1 MTKRRPELAEP
12 QPLAGQALALIARL
26 WAPEDKG
33 FELSDDQLSKLAE
46 YLELLER
53 WNRVHSL
60 TAVEG
65 LENQVRIHIL
75 DALAVWPHLSE
86 RFGPRPAIRVAD
98 VGSGM
103 GVPGIVW
110 AIVMPQWRFDL
121 IERQQKKA
129 SFLRHVVSRLNLAER
144 VKVLACDVRQVPSE
158 PGYDLI
164 TSRAFA
170 ALPDFLVVTD
180 VIASSDTLWVAMMGK
195 KEVSEHTLLK
205 MTKTGREFLIE
216 AVNPLRVPGLDADR
230 HIAWVR
236 RAS

>member
-1 MTKRRPELAEP
+1 MVQATSLAAE
-12 QPLAGQALALIARL
+12 AAAFIDRL
-26 WAPEDKG
+26 WTPKNKDC
-33 FELSDDQLSKLAE
+33 ELSEQQILGLAE
-46 YLELLER
+46 YLELLDR

-65 LENQVRIHIL
+65 LEKQVRIHIL
-75 DALAVWPHLSE
+75 DALSAWSRLIE
-86 RFGPRPAIRVAD
+86 RFGPNPALKVAD

-110 AIVMPQWRFDL
+110 AIVMPLSHFDL

-129 SFLRHVVSRLNLAER
+129 SFLRHVASRLGLGDR
-144 VKVLACDVRQVPSE
+144 VKVLARDVRQVPIDT
-158 PGYDLI
+158 GYDLI

-170 ALPDFLVVTD
+170 ALPDFLAVTD
-180 VIASSDTLWVAMMGK
+180 AIASSDTLWAAMIGK

-205 MTKTGREFLIE
+205 MNKTGREFQID
-216 AVNPLRVPGLDADR
+216 AVCPVQVPGLDAER